1 MADATALPAA
11 ITEVA
16 LPILSTAGSQVTA
29 TSIQIAEH
37 FDKRHANVLRAISN
51 LECSPEFSQ
60 LNFELANYI
69 DEQGKPR
76 QMYRVTRDGFAFL
89 AMGFTGKEAARWK
102 EAYIRAFNLMEAKL
116 RSLYEFKMDEDA
128 RMFRNGMK
136 LKTFLTLRDQSNMTL
151 DQLQKEEDPQKRCHL
166 YRQLKFINNTVG
178 WPTSSAAQ
186 LLGAD
191 APLLLTVSQEGG
203 AA

>member
-1 MADATALPAA
+1 MADENLPAA
-11 ITEVA
+11 TAEVA
-16 LPILSTAGSQVTA
+16 LPVLHTADGHATA
-29 TSIQIAEH
+29 TSVQIAEH
-37 FDKRHANVLRAISN
+37 FGKQHKNVVRAIRN
-51 LECSPEFSQ
+51 LGCSDEFSR
-60 LNFELANYI
+60 LNFEPRDYV
-69 DEQGKPR
+69 DERGKVQP
-76 QMYRVTRDGFAFL
+76 MFMVTRDGFAFL
-89 AMGFTGKEAARWK
+89 AMGFTGKEAMRWK
-102 EAYIRAFNLMEAKL
+102 EAYIRAFNAMEAKL

-178 WPTSSAAQ
+178 WPTSSAEQ

-191 APLLLTVSQEGG
+191 APLLLDVSQEGG